1 MNILNIL
8 NIEYTILEGSESN
21 SNLRNGLVR
30 PRAFFHIL
38 GNFSSHT
45 ILRPFAINPIFM
57 FFSFLRSVFFSRF
70 FSDIPDIDLSD
81 LLSEDFTLFTDDAT
95 GLDFLGR
102 TVFTDAG
109 QTAVSRPSGPSPLR
123 SGRENDAGKSEQT
136 DATEDNDDK
145 DDKDGGHNTRLDS
158 EDRSDV
164 RVQVS
169 SLVADDPS
177 VGDRRKTS
185 LDTKDPS
192 VSDRVVST
200 VATVVE
206 SPASPAK
213 DSSVQSTETNLELRL
228 ECLRLTGD
236 TDV

>member
-1 MNILNIL
+1 
-8 NIEYTILEGSESN
+8 
-21 SNLRNGLVR
+21 
-30 PRAFFHIL
+30 
-38 GNFSSHT
+38 
-45 ILRPFAINPIFM
+45 M

-123 SGRENDAGKSEQT
+123 CGRENDDGKSEQT
-136 DATEDNDDK
+136 DVKEEN
-145 DDKDGGHNTRLDS
+145 DDKDGGHNPRLDS

-177 VGDRRKTS
+177 VGDRRNTS

-200 VATVVE
+200 VATVE
-206 SPASPAK
+206 SSARPAK
-213 DSSVQSTETNLELRL
+213 DSSVQSTKTDLELRL

-236 TDV
+236 TEE

>member
-1 MNILNIL
+1 M
-8 NIEYTILEGSESN
+8 EGSESN

-45 ILRPFAINPIFM
+45 GTILRPFAINPIFM
-57 FFSFLRSVFFSRF
+57 FFSFLSSFLFSRF

-95 GLDFLGR
+95 GLDFLAR

-109 QTAVSRPSGPSPLR
+109 QTAVSRQSGPSLLR
-123 SGRENDAGKSEQT
+123 SGRENAGKSEQK
-136 DATEDNDDK
+136 DVKEDKGDK
-145 DDKDGGHNTRLDS
+145 DDKDGGQNPRSDS

-169 SLVADDPS
+169 SLVDDDPS

-192 VSDRVVST
+192 VSDRVVVST

-206 SPASPAK
+206 SSARPAK
-213 DSSVQSTETNLELRL
+213 DSSVQSTEPDLELRL